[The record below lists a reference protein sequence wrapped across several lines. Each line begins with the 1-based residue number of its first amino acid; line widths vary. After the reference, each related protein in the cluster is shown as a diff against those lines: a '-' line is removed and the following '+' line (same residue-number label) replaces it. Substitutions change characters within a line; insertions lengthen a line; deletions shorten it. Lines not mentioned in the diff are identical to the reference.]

1 MPLSPNAGDSLR
13 SVVST
18 PLVHATTAVAP
29 GRVISF
35 DVTVAGTV
43 VFVFEDGTTLTKNLT
58 STGPYEYPL
67 AVVRLGTS
75 GTATLDNLANL
86 I

>member
-1 MPLSPNAGDSLR
+1 MTINPLGGDSLR
-13 SVVST
+13 SKVST
-18 PLVHATTAVAP
+18 PVAHATTTVQP

-43 VFVFEDGTTLTKNLT
+43 EFVFADGTVLTKNLT
-58 STGPYEYPL
+58 TTGPYEFPL
-67 AVVRLGTS
+67 AVVRIGTG
-75 GTATLDNLANL
+75 GTATLANLANL

>member
-1 MPLSPNAGDSLR
+1 MGSSLGGDSLR
-13 SVVST
+13 SKVST
-18 PLVHATTAVAP
+18 PVVHATTTVVP

-43 VFVFEDGTTLTKNLT
+43 VFVFEDNSTLTKNLT
-58 STGPYEYPL
+58 TTGPYEFPL
-67 AVVRLGTS
+67 AVVRLDTT
-75 GTATLDNLANL
+75 GTATLANLANL